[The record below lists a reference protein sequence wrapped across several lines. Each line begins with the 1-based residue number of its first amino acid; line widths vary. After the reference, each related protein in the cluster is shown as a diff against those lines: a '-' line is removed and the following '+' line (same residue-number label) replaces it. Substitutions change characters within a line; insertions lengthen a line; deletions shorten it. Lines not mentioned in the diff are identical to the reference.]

1 MTRVKT
7 STVLLKDLYPTC
19 THHCGE
25 NKDVTV
31 PVVIA
36 SQKSTELANN
46 EENSQKE
53 IENNETKD
61 AKEDDSN
68 NKSLNETSSSLND
81 SLDTP
86 CVPDRKNKPK
96 FLNGKLKC
104 KSETESELDDTFI
117 NNDDNESL
125 ISGVER
131 LSISPAPVPAPR
143 KLIPNSL
150 SKLSIN
156 NKHTYQNVPI
166 PISPNNSQ
174 DVSPNN
180 EVRIEF

>member
-7 STVLLKDLYPTC
+7 SAVLLRDLYPTC
-19 THHCGE
+19 THHCE

-31 PVVIA
+31 PVVVA
-36 SQKSTELANN
+36 SQESSELANN

-53 IENNETKD
+53 QNE
-61 AKEDDSN
+61 AKEEPKKTD
-68 NKSLNETSSSLND
+68 TSFND
-81 SLDTP
+81 SLDDTP
-86 CVPDRKNKPK
+86 CVPDRKMKPK
-96 FLNGKLKC
+96 FLNGKLHV
-104 KSETESELDDTFI
+104 KSEMESELDDTFI

-150 SKLSIN
+150 SKLSTN

-174 DVSPNN
+174 DVSPTN
-180 EVRIEF
+180 EVRISGLVFFRTML